1 MLIRDVLHAVLT
13 AVGEVDLE
21 ADSEVRGAVEGAWFS
36 SPQPQPQSAERT
48 TRRSSFT
55 TLGGQPII
63 ATRHHCH
70 IAFRFETFETSGAF
84 VLSVQTL
91 LRLSAVPE
99 SVLRAVPCAAA
110 LRGAAVAA
118 SSGGASLD
126 PRLSPRANSGPRP
139 GAQ

>member
-1 MLIRDVLHAVLT
+1 MLLRDVLHAVLT

-36 SPQPQPQSAERT
+36 SPQPQSAERT
-48 TRRSSFT
+48 TRSSFT
-55 TLGGQPII
+55 MLGGQPII

-84 VLSVQTL
+84 VLSVRTL
-91 LRLSAVPE
+91 LHLSAVPE

-110 LRGAAVAA
+110 ACAV
-118 SSGGASLD
+118 L
-126 PRLSPRANSGPRP
+126 P
-139 GAQ
+139 